1 MDSNKFYTR
10 IIKEARPFEAK
21 NVEMAPNASALWYW
35 LTPKGQGMFIT
46 QRFDNSEGKTVVPSY
61 FDGEKWLNGQ
71 AFNPTPLYNLGI
83 FTECQ
88 DRKVL
93 IVEGEKAANAA
104 QKLLGDDYWV
114 TTWCGGVG
122 QVGKVSVLPLEGR
135 RVYLW
140 PDNDEPGKSAMQKM
154 AQRLHKEAKAA
165 KVHIVNIPADF
176 PEKWDLADEVPEGWT
191 VEKLRQLIVDAP
203 EVSEISEI
211 DEAFNKAVAEEHSG
225 LFPEVKP
232 YSKPVDGAELVAEIK
247 VIINRYMVLPQ
258 YTDEAIAYWVLFTYG
273 VNYFNFS
280 PRLVIFSPEMRC
292 GKSTLLSILQSLCYK
307 SLKFSSITA
316 AALFRTIEAYQPTI
330 LIDEADTF
338 LRSDEGLRGII
349 NDGHRRHGQVI
360 RTTGDKYLP
369 VPFKV
374 FSACAIAGIGRLSPT
389 IMDRA
394 IIIGLKRKLETEKK
408 ERLRPMFL
416 ENEVKELQ
424 SKCMRFMQD
433 NEAVLS
439 DPATPLEIPQELN
452 DRAADNWEPLLLIAD
467 RISVEAGEQLRKI
480 AIAISNRSKE
490 YDSASLTTLL
500 LSDIRQI
507 FAEQNKEWISSLELC
522 EYLCSREGAPWA
534 EYKGKGLTVNN
545 LAYLLRDFNIHTTQ
559 KMTANG
565 NKKVYLRENFQDAF
579 GRYLQADTQ
588 NYKSN
593 QDTDQNDL
601 YSDL

>member
-1 MDSNKFYTR
+1 MGNKFCSR
-10 IIKEARPFEAK
+10 VNEAARLFNEKDVKVNPT
-21 NVEMAPNASALWYW
+21 ASALWVW
-35 LTPKGQGMFIT
+35 QTIKGHGMFVT
-46 QRFDNSEGKTVVPSY
+46 QRFNNSEDKSVIPSY
-61 FDGEKWLNGQ
+61 FDGEKWIDGQ
-71 AFNPTPLYNLGI
+71 AFNPTPLYNLE
-83 FTECQ
+83 TYVDYKE
-88 DRKVL
+88 KEVL
-93 IVEGEKAANAA
+93 FVEGEKAAEATKKIFGN
-104 QKLLGDDYWV
+104 DYWV
-114 TTWCGGVG
+114 TTWCGGTP

-135 RVYLW
+135 TVYLW
-140 PDNDEPGKSAMQKM
+140 PDNDEPGKLAMQKM

-165 KVHIVNIPADF
+165 AVYIVDVPTDF
-176 PEKWDLADEVPEGWT
+176 PEKWDLADEAPKGWT
-191 VEKLRQLIVDAP
+191 VEKLRQLIKEAP
-203 EVSEISEI
+203 EVDEVSEI

-232 YSKPVDGAELVAEIK
+232 YSKPVDGAELIVEIK
-247 VIINRYMVLPQ
+247 AILNRYMVLPQ

-273 VNYFNFS
+273 INSFNFS

-292 GKSTLLSILQSLCYK
+292 GKSTLLSILQSLCYN

-338 LRSDEGLRGII
+338 LKSDEGLRGII
-349 NDGHRRHGQVI
+349 NDGHRRYGQVI

-374 FSACAIAGIGRLSPT
+374 FSACAIAGIGKLNPT

-394 IIIGLKRKLETEKK
+394 IIVGLKRKLETEKK
-408 ERLRPMFL
+408 ERLRPVSL
-416 ENEVKELQ
+416 DLEVKELR
-424 SKCMRFMQD
+424 SKCLRFMQD
-433 NEAVLS
+433 NEVVLS
-439 DPATPLEIPQELN
+439 DPSTPLDIPQELN

-467 RISVEAGEQLRKI
+467 RIGIEAGEQLRKI

-490 YDSASLTTLL
+490 YDSTSLTTLL
-500 LSDIRQI
+500 LSDIRKI
-507 FAEQNKEWISSLELC
+507 IAKQNKEWISSLELC

-545 LAYLLRDFNIHTTQ
+545 LAYLLRDFNIHPTQ
-559 KMTANG
+559 KMTAGG

-579 GRYLQADTQ
+579 GRYLQPEAQ

-593 QDTDQNDL
+593 QDTDPNDL

>member
-1 MDSNKFYTR
+1 MDNIFYTK
-10 IIKEARPFEAK
+10 IIEEATFGDLKLFKKHGNTRCWLYRDVNGECLFI
-21 NVEMAPNASALWYW
+21 VERTDTETGKKVKPWY
-35 LTPKGQGMFIT
+35 F
-46 QRFDNSEGKTVVPSY
+46 N
-61 FDGEKWLNGQ
+61 GEKWLPGL
-71 AFNPTPLYNLGI
+71 AFNPRPLLNLAAYKSKK
-83 FTECQ
+83 Q
-88 DRKVL
+88 LDVL
-93 IVEGEKAANAA
+93 MVEGEKTASAAN
-104 QKLLGDDYWV
+104 KLLGDAYWV
-114 TTWCGGVG
+114 TTWWGGAD
-122 QVGKVSVLPLEGR
+122 SVHKISILPLEGR
-135 RVYLW
+135 KVYLW

-165 KVHIVNIPADF
+165 EVHIVAVPTDF

-452 DRAADNWEPLLLIAD
+452 DRAADNWEPLFLIAD

-490 YDSASLTTLL
+490 YDSTSLTTLL
-500 LSDIRQI
+500 LSDIRKI

-579 GRYLQADTQ
+579 GRYLQADAQ